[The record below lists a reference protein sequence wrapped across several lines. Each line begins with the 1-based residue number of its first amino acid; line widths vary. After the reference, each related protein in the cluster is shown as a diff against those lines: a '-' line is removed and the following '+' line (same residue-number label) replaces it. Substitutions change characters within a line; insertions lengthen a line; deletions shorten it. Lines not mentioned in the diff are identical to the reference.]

1 MPIEPNRPDGACN
14 ATDPIEAEEMHAG
27 AGGRTPHPV
36 DIHVGNKIR
45 LRRRLLGMSQATVA
59 GRIGISFQQLQK
71 YESGANRVGA
81 SRLYQLARVLG
92 VSPSAFFKGL
102 DGEEA
107 GQPELIDGLD
117 AEGLRVASGWQA
129 IPDERLRK
137 AIASMVS
144 ATRMAMQ
151 P

>member
-1 MPIEPNRPDGACN
+1 MPTEPIHPNSTRAS
-14 ATDPIEAEEMHAG
+14 ADPMQPEP
-27 AGGRTPHPV
+27 GGRTPHPV
-36 DIHVGNKIR
+36 DIHVGTKIR

-107 GQPELIDGLD
+107 GQPELIGGLD
-117 AEGLRVASGWQA
+117 AEGLRVAAGWQA

-137 AIASMVS
+137 AIASVVS
-144 ATRMAMQ
+144 ATQSAMR

>member
-1 MPIEPNRPDGACN
+1 MPIEPNRPDGASD
-14 ATDPIEAEEMHAG
+14 ATDPIDAEEMHAG
-27 AGGRTPHPV
+27 AGGRGPHPV

-107 GQPELIDGLD
+107 GQPELIGGLD
-117 AEGLRVASGWQA
+117 AEGLRVAAGWQA

-137 AIASMVS
+137 AIASVVA
-144 ATRMAMQ
+144 ATRTAMR